1 MNLALPQFLSGLRRP
16 RRRAVPPILQMEA
29 VECGAA
35 SLAMVLAHF
44 GAWVPLEQLRG
55 LCGVSRDGS
64 KASNLV
70 KAARSLGLNAKGY
83 QKEPK
88 DLVDLPWPLIIHWN
102 FNHYVVFEGMDGRN
116 AFICDPASGPRSVSL
131 QELNDSFT
139 GVALAFEK
147 TVALQRTQKPSGLL
161 AALRARTSN
170 SRLAVLLI
178 LLLSVVIIIPGI
190 VMPVFSKLF
199 VDGIVIRQQE
209 HWVIPLLL
217 LYALT
222 ALLRALLTAL
232 RQSLMLR
239 LEGKLVV
246 VGGGKFMWHIMH
258 LPVGFFLQRQAGEIA
273 TRVDAGGRVAKAIA
287 SDLANSVIDAA
298 SAAAFGLILL
308 GYDLPLGLT
317 AITLTLPNFLVV
329 GYLRKRQRAA
339 SYKQSANVG
348 KLGGS
353 TVGIIANIESIK
365 ASGLENSSFA
375 QWSGFHAKTLDSAR
389 ELGASGMALS
399 IAPSVFGGL
408 TEVAVLGFG
417 AYRMMHGILTVGDLV
432 AIQILVRSF
441 SAPLGRVFGLSTTM
455 SSIEADLNRVDDAF
469 RNPVDPMTQT
479 AGAGEM
485 PLALRGAVRVQAL
498 SYGYNPLAP
507 PLLDAIDFSIR
518 PGQRVALV
526 GRSGCGK
533 STLGRI
539 ICGLLRAGKGGV
551 SIDGIPLDDLTQLQR
566 AGNIAYVDQDIF
578 LFEGTVRDNLT
589 LWKKDIPDAVLTQA
603 LRDAAMLD
611 DIVARNGELDTV
623 VEEGGRNFSGG
634 QRQRLEIARALVG
647 NPSILV
653 LDEATAALDP
663 ETEKLIDENLR
674 RRGCTCIIIA
684 HRLSTV
690 RDCSEIIVMQQGRI
704 IERGTHETLM
714 AQGGEY
720 ASLAHSG

>member
-209 HWVIPLLL
+209 HWIIPLLL

-246 VGGGKFMWHIMH
+246 VGAGKFMWHIMH

-298 SAAAFGLILL
+298 SAAAFALILL

-634 QRQRLEIARALVG
+634 QRQRFEIARALVG

>member
-1 MNLALPQFLSGLRRP
+1 VNLALPQFLSGLRRP

-246 VGGGKFMWHIMH
+246 VGAGKFMWHIMH

-298 SAAAFGLILL
+298 SAAAFALILL

-684 HRLSTV
+684 HRLSTI
-690 RDCSEIIVMQQGRI
+690 RDCDEILVMERGRI

>member
-246 VGGGKFMWHIMH
+246 VGAGKFMWHIMH

-287 SDLANSVIDAA
+287 SDLAN
-298 SAAAFGLILL
+298 
-308 GYDLPLGLT
+308 
-317 AITLTLPNFLVV
+317 
-329 GYLRKRQRAA
+329 
-339 SYKQSANVG
+339 
-348 KLGGS
+348 
-353 TVGIIANIESIK
+353 
-365 ASGLENSSFA
+365 
-375 QWSGFHAKTLDSAR
+375 
-389 ELGASGMALS
+389 
-399 IAPSVFGGL
+399 
-408 TEVAVLGFG
+408 
-417 AYRMMHGILTVGDLV
+417 
-432 AIQILVRSF
+432 
-441 SAPLGRVFGLSTTM
+441 
-455 SSIEADLNRVDDAF
+455 
-469 RNPVDPMTQT
+469 
-479 AGAGEM
+479 
-485 PLALRGAVRVQAL
+485 
-498 SYGYNPLAP
+498 
-507 PLLDAIDFSIR
+507 
-518 PGQRVALV
+518 
-526 GRSGCGK
+526 
-533 STLGRI
+533 
-539 ICGLLRAGKGGV
+539 
-551 SIDGIPLDDLTQLQR
+551 
-566 AGNIAYVDQDIF
+566 
-578 LFEGTVRDNLT
+578 
-589 LWKKDIPDAVLTQA
+589 
-603 LRDAAMLD
+603 
-611 DIVARNGELDTV
+611 
-623 VEEGGRNFSGG
+623 
-634 QRQRLEIARALVG
+634 
-647 NPSILV
+647 
-653 LDEATAALDP
+653 
-663 ETEKLIDENLR
+663 
-674 RRGCTCIIIA
+674 
-684 HRLSTV
+684 
-690 RDCSEIIVMQQGRI
+690 
-704 IERGTHETLM
+704 
-714 AQGGEY
+714 
-720 ASLAHSG
+720 

>member
-246 VGGGKFMWHIMH
+246 VGAGKFMWHIMH

-298 SAAAFGLILL
+298 SAAAFALILL

-375 QWSGFHAKTLDSAR
+375 QWSGFHAKTLNSAR

>member
-246 VGGGKFMWHIMH
+246 VGAGKFMWHIMH

>member
-1 MNLALPQFLSGLRRP
+1 MPQFLSGLLRP

-35 SLAMVLAHF
+35 SLAMILARF
-44 GAWVPLEQLRG
+44 GAWIPLEQLRG

-83 QKEPK
+83 QKEPEG
-88 DLVDLPWPLIIHWN
+88 LRDLPWPLIIHWN
-102 FNHYVVFEGMDGRN
+102 FNHYVVFEGMDDRH
-116 AFICDPASGPRSVSL
+116 AFICDPASGPRAVSL
-131 QELNDSFT
+131 QEFSDSFT

-147 TVALQRTQKPSGLL
+147 TKALQRTPKPKGLL
-161 AALRARTSN
+161 FALRARASH

-178 LLLSVVIIIPGI
+178 LLLSVVIIIPG
-190 VMPVFSKLF
+190 VVLPVFSKLF
-199 VDGIVIRQQE
+199 VDGIVIHHQE
-209 HWVIPLLL
+209 HWVIPLFL
-217 LYALT
+217 AFGLT
-222 ALLRALLTAL
+222 AVTRALLTAL
-232 RQSLMLR
+232 RQNLMLR
-239 LEGKLVV
+239 LEAKLMV
-246 VGGGKFMWHIMH
+246 VGASSFMWHIMH

-273 TRVDAGGRVAKAIA
+273 TRIDAGGRVAKAIA

-298 SAAAFGLILL
+298 SAIAFALILL
-308 GYDLPLGLT
+308 GYDFQLGLT
-317 AITLTLPNFLVV
+317 AIALTLPNFLVV

-339 SYKQSANVG
+339 SYKQSANFG
-348 KLGGS
+348 KLGGA

-365 ASGLENSSFA
+365 ASGLENSAFA
-375 QWSGFHAKTLDSAR
+375 QWAGFHAKTLDSAR
-389 ELGASGMALS
+389 ELGVSGLAVS
-399 IAPSVFGGL
+399 IAPTIFAGL
-408 TEVAVLGFG
+408 TEVAVLGLG
-417 AYRMMHGILTVGDLV
+417 VYRMINGALTVGDLV
-432 AIQILVRSF
+432 AVQTLVRSF
-441 SAPLGRVFGLSTTM
+441 SVPLGRVFGLSTTM
-455 SSIEADLNRVDDAF
+455 NSIEADLNRVDDAF
-469 RNPVDPMTQT
+469 RNPADPMT
-479 AGAGEM
+479 AGADA
-485 PLALRGAVRVQAL
+485 PDRPVALRGAVRVAGL

-539 ICGLLRAGKGGV
+539 ICGLLLPGQGGV
-551 SIDGIPLDDLTQLQR
+551 TIDDIPLDDLTQRQR
-566 AGNIAYVDQDIF
+566 AANIAYVDQDIF

-611 DIVARNGELDTV
+611 DIVARNGELDSMID
-623 VEEGGRNFSGG
+623 EGGRNFSGG

-647 NPSILV
+647 NPSVLV

-704 IERGTHETLM
+704 IERGTHDALM
-714 AQGGEY
+714 AQDGEY
-720 ASLAHSG
+720 ASLAQSG

>member
-246 VGGGKFMWHIMH
+246 VGAGKFMWHIMH

-298 SAAAFGLILL
+298 SAAAFELILL

>member
-1 MNLALPQFLSGLRRP
+1 VNLALPQFLSGLRRP

-298 SAAAFGLILL
+298 SAAAFALILL

>member
-1 MNLALPQFLSGLRRP
+1 M
-16 RRRAVPPILQMEA
+16 
-29 VECGAA
+29 
-35 SLAMVLAHF
+35 
-44 GAWVPLEQLRG
+44 
-55 LCGVSRDGS
+55 
-64 KASNLV
+64 
-70 KAARSLGLNAKGY
+70 
-83 QKEPK
+83 
-88 DLVDLPWPLIIHWN
+88 
-102 FNHYVVFEGMDGRN
+102 
-116 AFICDPASGPRSVSL
+116 
-131 QELNDSFT
+131 
-139 GVALAFEK
+139 
-147 TVALQRTQKPSGLL
+147 
-161 AALRARTSN
+161 
-170 SRLAVLLI
+170 
-178 LLLSVVIIIPGI
+178 
-190 VMPVFSKLF
+190 
-199 VDGIVIRQQE
+199 
-209 HWVIPLLL
+209 
-217 LYALT
+217 
-222 ALLRALLTAL
+222 
-232 RQSLMLR
+232 
-239 LEGKLVV
+239 
-246 VGGGKFMWHIMH
+246 
-258 LPVGFFLQRQAGEIA
+258 
-273 TRVDAGGRVAKAIA
+273 
-287 SDLANSVIDAA
+287 IDAA
-298 SAAAFGLILL
+298 SAAAFALILL

>member
-1 MNLALPQFLSGLRRP
+1 VNLALPQFLSGLLRP

-35 SLAMVLAHF
+35 SLAMILAHF
-44 GAWVPLEQLRG
+44 GAWIPLEQLRG

-88 DLVDLPWPLIIHWN
+88 DLRDLPWPLIIHWN

-116 AFICDPASGPRSVSL
+116 AFICDPASGPRAVSL
-131 QELNDSFT
+131 EELNDSFT

-147 TVALQRTQKPSGLL
+147 TEALKRTRKPKGLL
-161 AALRARTSN
+161 SALRARTSN
-170 SRLAVLLI
+170 SRLAVFLI
-178 LLLSVVIIIPGI
+178 LLLSVVIIIPG
-190 VMPVFSKLF
+190 VVLPVFTKLF
-199 VDGIVIRQQE
+199 VDGIVVRQQE
-209 HWVIPLLL
+209 HWVVPLFL
-217 LYALT
+217 AFGLT
-222 ALLRALLTAL
+222 ALIRALLTAL
-232 RQSLMLR
+232 RQNLMLR
-239 LEGKLVV
+239 LEAKLVV
-246 VGGGKFMWHIMH
+246 VGASSFMWHIMH

-287 SDLANSVIDAA
+287 SDFANSVIDAG
-298 SAAAFGLILL
+298 SAIAFALILL
-308 GYDLPLGLT
+308 GYDFPLGLT
-317 AITLTLPNFLVV
+317 AIALTLPNFLVV

-339 SYKQSANVG
+339 SHKQSANFG

-353 TVGIIANIESIK
+353 TVGIISNIESIK

-375 QWSGFHAKTLDSAR
+375 QWAGFHAKTLDSAR
-389 ELGASGMALS
+389 ELGVSGMAVS
-399 IAPSVFGGL
+399 IAPTIFAGL
-408 TEVAVLGFG
+408 TEVAVLGLG
-417 AYRMMHGILTVGDLV
+417 AYRMINGALTVGDLV
-432 AIQILVRSF
+432 AIQTLVRSF
-441 SAPLGRVFGLSTTM
+441 SVPLGRVFGLSTTM
-455 SSIEADLNRVDDAF
+455 NAVEADLNRVDDAF
-469 RNPVDPMTQT
+469 RNPVDPMTRS
-479 AGAGEM
+479 ASGAEA
-485 PLALRGAVRVQAL
+485 PLALRGAVQVEAL

-507 PLLDAIDFSIR
+507 PLLDGIDFSIR

-539 ICGLLRAGKGGV
+539 ICGLLRPAQGGV
-551 SIDGIPLDDLTQLQR
+551 SIDGIKLDDLTQRQR
-566 AGNIAYVDQDIF
+566 AANIAYVDQDIF

-611 DIVARNGELDTV
+611 DIVARNGELDAV
-623 VEEGGRNFSGG
+623 IDEGGRNFSGG

-647 NPSILV
+647 NPSVLV

-720 ASLAHSG
+720 ASLAQSG

>member
-1 MNLALPQFLSGLRRP
+1 VNLALPQFLSGLRRP

-246 VGGGKFMWHIMH
+246 VGAGKFMWHIMH

-298 SAAAFGLILL
+298 SAAAFALILL